1 MAEPRAAAGG
11 NVYVENDVLI
21 LLLVDWECCVSPAA
35 LPGFAE
41 LHKLPAGAFGSL
53 SSVISA
59 KSSLL
64 DGGLFVGCLHPHFP
78 KISLYLSRSNIAGRS
93 LHRSKPPCDLS
104 P

>member
-1 MAEPRAAAGG
+1 M
-11 NVYVENDVLI
+11 
-21 LLLVDWECCVSPAA
+21 SHAA

-53 SSVISA
+53 SSAISA

-64 DGGLFVGCLHPHFP
+64 HGGLIVGCLHPHFP
-78 KISLYLSRSNIAGRS
+78 KISLYLSCSNVAGRS
-93 LHRSKPPCDLS
+93 LHRSKPRCDLS

>member
-1 MAEPRAAAGG
+1 M
-11 NVYVENDVLI
+11 
-21 LLLVDWECCVSPAA
+21 SHAA

-53 SSVISA
+53 SSAISA

-64 DGGLFVGCLHPHFP
+64 HGGLIVGCLHPHFP
-78 KISLYLSRSNIAGRS
+78 KISLYLSRSNVAGRS
-93 LHRSKPPCDLS
+93 LHRSKPRCDLS

>member
-1 MAEPRAAAGG
+1 MSH
-11 NVYVENDVLI
+11 V
-21 LLLVDWECCVSPAA
+21 A

-53 SSVISA
+53 SSAISA

-64 DGGLFVGCLHPHFP
+64 HGGLIVGCLHPHFP
-78 KISLYLSRSNIAGRS
+78 KISLYLSRSNVAGRS
-93 LHRSKPPCDLS
+93 LHRSKPRCDLS